1 MAKLDIEYLINVDDT
16 GMPKAPNI
24 KQILDKDIMLLFTRD
39 KSKDKSMYIKE
50 VGVVYQ
56 LGDPNSIF
64 KQEGLSDKEIIKKCI
79 EYYDLPSTYQ
89 PDLLVLK
96 LAKRY
101 YNQRIT
107 PAGIAL
113 EALQKAM
120 HNETIIIN
128 RINEMIN
135 DKLNSDLSVE
145 DINTFIGLA
154 KQLNDKA
161 KDIPELSKSI
171 QEAYDN
177 LLYEREAKS
186 QRGGDSVLSSMTEE
200 DL

>member
-16 GMPKAPNI
+16 GMPKPPNI
-24 KQILDKDIMLLFTRD
+24 KQIIDKDIMMLFTRD
-39 KSKDKSMYIKE
+39 KTKDKSNYIKE
-50 VGVVYQ
+50 IGVIYQ

-79 EYYDLPSTYQ
+79 EYYDLPNTYQ

-101 YNQRIT
+101 YEQRIT
-107 PAGIAL
+107 PAGVAL

-128 RINEMIN
+128 KINELIN

-145 DINTFIGLA
+145 DINSFISLA

-161 KDIPELSKSI
+161 KDIPELAKSI

-186 QRGGDSVLSSMTEE
+186 QRGGSSVLSSMTEE